1 LLTRICFSAEIQ
13 FQCVEAAHKAAPHFH
28 SFFWITKM
36 LSYRARSHPK
46 SNKQST
52 PAFGA
57 HAADGAEVGHP
68 LVGMTKQLILRS
80 TTALGSFSSLVH
92 GCCEKIS
99 QAFVFA
105 RMAKEMASL
114 TKMCQ
119 APFQNMPSMF
129 GAMLPAPAQPSY
141 TSHSTAQPAAGGFP
155 FWPAIFGMPAS
166 TSPSAAALPTAAWQ
180 SLPAA
185 MEAAAVMVPAAAFI
199 TAFAEAQAQLPK
211 VFAAFFG
218 WA

>member
-1 LLTRICFSAEIQ
+1 
-13 FQCVEAAHKAAPHFH
+13 
-28 SFFWITKM
+28 M
-36 LSYRARSHPK
+36 LSNRARSHPK
-46 SNKQST
+46 SNKQAA

-57 HAADGAEVGHP
+57 YATADAEAGHP
-68 LVGMTKQLILRS
+68 LVGMTKTLILRS

-129 GAMLPAPAQPSY
+129 GAMQPAPAQS
-141 TSHSTAQPAAGGFP
+141 SHTFLSAAQPAMAGFP
-155 FWPAIFGMPAS
+155 FWPAMFGMPALCNR
-166 TSPSAAALPTAAWQ
+166 SAHGRVTLRGMAKRSRRDGSSSRHGSRRRIHHGLCRGAGSAPEGVRCLFWMGLTAALA
-180 SLPAA
+180 
-185 MEAAAVMVPAAAFI
+185 
-199 TAFAEAQAQLPK
+199 
-211 VFAAFFG
+211 
-218 WA
+218 

>member
-1 LLTRICFSAEIQ
+1 
-13 FQCVEAAHKAAPHFH
+13 
-28 SFFWITKM
+28 M
-36 LSYRARSHPK
+36 LSNRARSHPK
-46 SNKQST
+46 SNKQAA

-57 HAADGAEVGHP
+57 YATADAEAGHP
-68 LVGMTKQLILRS
+68 LVGMTKTLILRS

-129 GAMLPAPAQPSY
+129 GAMQPAPAQS
-141 TSHSTAQPAAGGFP
+141 SHTFLSAAQPAMAGFP
-155 FWPAIFGMPAS
+155 FWPAMFGMPAP
-166 TSPSAAALPTAAWQ
+166 TAQPTAASPFAAWQ
-180 SLPAA
+180 SVPAA

-199 TAFAEAQAQLPK
+199 TAFAEVQAQLPK